1 MEVPARAGRARR
13 WHGQRGVVGEG
24 PGSECQGRA
33 AGPAAVR
40 LATCPVHQRSGEG
53 PRGAGG
59 RTGDP
64 ALREGPPL
72 SGGRTRPVRTCEAAF
87 RSAEEPR
94 RRGPAAPRLPA
105 REAHGR
111 EQNRAFVDEACAHRF
126 NHWPFGRGRAV
137 ARERLS
143 APHLTFPG
151 ITCLHFICFKRI
163 KSIFYAG
170 NMAIPKS
177 YII

>member
-1 MEVPARAGRARR
+1 MNISKHASVKSYMKDSNIPTAQDQQCDLTPFPCHFVD
-13 WHGQRGVVGEG
+13 HGQREVVGEG

-33 AGPAAVR
+33 AGPAAAR

-126 NHWPFGRGRAV
+126 NHWPFGGA
-137 ARERLS
+137 ELW
-143 APHLTFPG
+143 PG
-151 ITCLHFICFKRI
+151 SVCRHHI
-163 KSIFYAG
+163 
-170 NMAIPKS
+170 
-177 YII
+177 